1 MKRLQINKPS
11 LLSEQVLRGHFCLPS
26 DIQICS
32 SGHKVPDTQT
42 LQTFRPE
49 ICRDPETPPAV
60 SRTPVLRPHNFSPGL
75 GAPSRVR
82 RPPPRR
88 PVDRTL
94 PGGPRSPA
102 AAAASYGRARLA
114 PGLAGRRRQLARGP
128 APARGE
134 RPGAPRFSQTPTWR
148 RPPPPATT
156 TPPGAATAPG
166 PREEAPGKFRVSP
179 PGPSGAGGPPTR
191 ASPTPTAA
199 GGGGGGGS
207 EGEGPIL
214 LVADAGRG
222 LCPFPAGAF
231 QGVCCPQPRAAGA
244 IQTRWAGW
252 PPAQPL
258 AGDSPAP
265 PVEPDNGCL
274 GWPLPCARTGAP
286 PSTLRAR
293 ARGHEH
299 THTPRSPPFLASS
312 LAPPLAPLATRS
324 RGGAFGGGHT
334 HPGRPRAELVHV

>member
-1 MKRLQINKPS
+1 M
-11 LLSEQVLRGHFCLPS
+11 
-26 DIQICS
+26 
-32 SGHKVPDTQT
+32 QT
-42 LQTFRPE
+42 LQTFRTE
-49 ICRDPETPPAV
+49 ICCDPETPPAV
-60 SRTPVLRPHNFSPGL
+60 SGTPVPRRQNFSPDL
-75 GAPSRVR
+75 GASSRVR

-94 PGGPRSPA
+94 PGGPRFPA
-102 AAAASYGRARLA
+102 AAAASCGRARLA
-114 PGLAGRRRQLARGP
+114 PGLAGRRRRLACGP
-128 APARGE
+128 ALARGE
-134 RPGAPRFSQTPTWR
+134 RLGAPRFSQTPTWR

-156 TPPGAATAPG
+156 TPPSAATAPG
-166 PREEAPGKFRVSP
+166 PREEAPGKFHVSS
-179 PGPSGAGGPPTR
+179 PGQPGAGGPPTR

-199 GGGGGGGS
+199 GGGGS

-222 LCPFPAGAF
+222 LCPFPARAS
-231 QGVCCPQPRAAGA
+231 QGVCGPQRRSAGA
-244 IQTRWAGW
+244 IQTRWAGGT
-252 PPAQPL
+252 PAQPL

-286 PSTLRAR
+286 PPTLRAR

-299 THTPRSPPFLASS
+299 THTARSPPFLASS

-334 HPGRPRAELVHV
+334 RPGLPRAELVHV